1 MSEFDEPLSATRRAP
16 EQVRTKN
23 LDRTE
28 RTLSLVGGGALLFN
42 GLREGGVGGLLQAG
56 MGALLA
62 WRGASG
68 HCRLKQATTASPLE
82 RRLQQHYGWR
92 NLEALS
98 RSVTIARPRSEV
110 FQRLAEPDALVEAL
124 GGVERIEALEDGR
137 SRWTFGA
144 PLGKT
149 FELTL
154 KREECRDD
162 ERLVWMTEDARW
174 LPHRC
179 TLSFADAPHGRGTEL
194 RVLLACEPPAGR
206 VGYAAASL
214 FGRVTGTVL
223 MRELRRLKQYLET
236 GEIPT
241 AGERPAIAAQAAD
254 KDERP
259 SAGRTSADSAASSG
273 RPSAER
279 TDAGQASATLANGEG
294 TA

>member
-1 MSEFDEPLSATRRAP
+1 MSEFDEPLTATRRYP
-16 EQVRTKN
+16 EQVGAPN
-23 LDRTE
+23 LGRAE
-28 RTLSLVGGGALLFN
+28 RALSLLGGGALLVN

-56 MGALLA
+56 FGALLA

-82 RRLQQHYGWR
+82 QRLQRHYGWR

-98 RSVTIARPRSEV
+98 RSVTIARPRHEV
-110 FQRLAEPDALVEAL
+110 FQRLAEPEGLTPVL
-124 GGVERIEALEDGR
+124 GGVERIESLGDSR
-137 SRWTFGA
+137 YRWTFGA
-144 PLGKT
+144 PLGKALD
-149 FELTL
+149 LTL
-154 KREECRDD
+154 RLEERRDG

-179 TLSFADAPHGRGTEL
+179 TLSFVDAPHGRGTEL

-214 FGRVTGTVL
+214 FGRVSGNLL

-241 AGERPAIAAQAAD
+241 AGDRPV
-254 KDERP
+254 
-259 SAGRTSADSAASSG
+259 AAS
-273 RPSAER
+273 RPTGAR
-279 TDAGQASATLANGEG
+279 DGGATALAAGEG
-294 TA
+294 VA